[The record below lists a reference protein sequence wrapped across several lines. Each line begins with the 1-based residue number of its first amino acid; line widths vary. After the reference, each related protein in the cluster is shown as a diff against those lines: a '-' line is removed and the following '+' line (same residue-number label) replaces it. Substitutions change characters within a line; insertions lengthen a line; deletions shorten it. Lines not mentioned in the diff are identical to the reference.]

1 MRTLLSATASVLL
14 CLAMTLPMQNVRAE
28 AGVQMQLEDVVLVEW
43 QRLDNASRYK
53 FYLGDVKLGRS
64 LGRQRFFLHD
74 PEIDWSE
81 VRVDAETFRGDP
93 VGETEVIGTEI
104 HQRLVVRW
112 HEDDFDK
119 PFIGIYARSDT
130 GSSRMIQELIEQPHI
145 IPTEVETI
153 QRILFGEAVDR
164 PDRRLPGAPFAF
176 DNGEVETY
184 GPYQELELP

>member
-1 MRTLLSATASVLL
+1 MKHCLTAAGLAAF
-14 CLAMTLPMQNVRAE
+14 CLALILPAQTISAE
-28 AGVQMQLEDVVLVEW
+28 TGVQMELEDVVLVEW

-64 LGRQRFFLHD
+64 LGGQRFFLHD
-74 PEIDWSE
+74 PEIDWDE

-93 VGETEVIGTEI
+93 VGETEVIATSR

-112 HEDDFDK
+112 SDDEFDK
-119 PFIGIYARSDT
+119 PFIGIYARSDSGT
-130 GSSRMIQELIEQPHI
+130 SRMVQELIEQPHI
-145 IPTEVETI
+145 IPTEVGTI